1 MTRAVLNLLGEHANV
16 VRMLNAFERQLAII
30 EAAETPDYDVIR
42 GSVEYCESFLDG
54 YHHPKEEFIL
64 VKMRARD
71 WKAAEVFGELEVEHI
86 GLAALTRDLLD
97 VLDGVA
103 EGREI
108 RRDALVFLGRE
119 FLELNRLHI
128 RHEDEVF
135 FPAVEK
141 TLTADDW
148 RGYSTRFKKSDPLF
162 GNAAKQRFKALHDDI
177 LAWEQ
182 SEVG

>member
-16 VRMLNAFERQLAII
+16 ARMLDAFERQLAII

-64 VKMRARD
+64 GKLRARD
-71 WKAAEVFGELEVEHI
+71 GKAAEAFDELEVEHV
-86 GLAALTRDLLD
+86 GLAAMTRDLLD

-108 RRDALVFLGRE
+108 RRDTLVSLGRQ
-119 FLELNRLHI
+119 FLKLNRRHI
-128 RHEDEVF
+128 RLEEKVF
-135 FPAVEK
+135 FPAAKK
-141 TLTADDW
+141 TLNASDW
-148 RGYSTRFKKSDPLF
+148 RGYGTRFKKSDPLF
-162 GNAAKQRFKALHDDI
+162 GDAAEQRFKALHDDI

-182 SEVG
+182 SGAG